1 MPNGGYAVWRGVTEI
16 GIVGLGPWG
25 LCVLERVIN
34 RVRALGPDGPQ
45 VLVHICEPNT
55 PGSGMFDRNEP
66 DYLIMNTPCGE
77 HVLHPS
83 RDESSLRSS
92 DLGLYEWV
100 VAQGYRWTGS
110 TCAVTESGTPITP
123 HDFLPRRL
131 LAEYLEWFY
140 LALLHEA
147 PKNIECIHQAES
159 VVDIAPVEGERERI
173 VLASGRVLEVDHVVV
188 TTGHTP
194 NLVDQNGNPSLLG
207 PYTLSSK
214 LHLIPPGDAVAVEGM
229 GLVALDVIMALT
241 EGRGGSFTSR
251 GDRMHYAPSGREPVI
266 SLFSRTGYPYCAK
279 SPGNQDVTGTYRPVV
294 CTDHALAPL
303 RDAAGGRSSIDM
315 RRDLLPLLL
324 AEMEVRYYA
333 QSALLAG
340 GPEAEQEVRDTL
352 GRAWAE
358 GRYCEASLRYAE
370 RFGAFDAASHL
381 FVGEGEVFVSSK
393 DYESQVYDT
402 VDSDLSAALMEGGAS
417 PVKAAYEVL
426 RSLRDVMRS
435 VIEFGALTP
444 ESSIDFQTKI
454 RGRITRMVAGPPAFR
469 CQQLLAL
476 MDAGIVTIP
485 FGPLPTVEVGADGGF
500 DISSVR
506 LSRPHTE
513 HVQWLVRGHM
523 DDPTCHR
530 SASSLYRH
538 LHQRGRVQQC
548 DRVGSSAGSIQLSR
562 DYHPIG
568 ADEHVSSRIWMFGAL
583 TEGVRYYTGY
593 IPSPKSRV
601 RAFVDADECV
611 SVMIGDG

>member
-1 MPNGGYAVWRGVTEI
+1 MTEI
-16 GIVGLGPWG
+16 AIVGLGPWG
-25 LCVLERVIN
+25 LCVLERIIN
-34 RVRALGPDGPQ
+34 RVRTLGPGGPQ

-55 PGSGMFDRNEP
+55 PGSGMFDRHEP

-83 RDESSLRSS
+83 RDETSVRSS
-92 DLGLYEWV
+92 DQGLYEWV
-100 VAQGYRWTGS
+100 VAQGYQWTGA
-110 TCAVTESGTPITP
+110 TCAVTQSGTPITP

-147 PKNIECIHQAES
+147 PENIECIHQADM
-159 VVDIAPVEGERERI
+159 VVDITPVAGDRERL
-173 VLASGRVLEVDHVVV
+173 VLASDTALEVDHVVV

-194 NLVDQNGNPSLLG
+194 NMVDQNRNPAMLG
-207 PYTLSSK
+207 PYSLISK
-214 LHLIPPGDAVAVEGM
+214 LHLIPAGESVAVEGM
-229 GLVALDVIMALT
+229 GLVALDVVMALT
-241 EGRGGSFTSR
+241 EGRGGSFTPR
-251 GDRMHYAPSGREPVI
+251 GDRLRYEPSGEEPI
-266 SLFSRTGYPYCAK
+266 IYLFSRTGYPYCAK
-279 SPGNQDVTGTYRPVV
+279 SPQNQDPTGTYRPVI
-294 CTDHALAPL
+294 CTDDVLSSL
-303 RDAAGGRSSIDM
+303 RNGGVGHSGRGSVDM

-324 AEMEVRYYA
+324 AEMEVRYYS

-340 GPEAEQEVRDTL
+340 GTDAEQEVRATL

-358 GRYCEASLRYAE
+358 GRYAESCARYAE
-370 RFGAFDAASHL
+370 LYGTFDAASHL
-381 FVGEGEVFVSSK
+381 FVGEGDVFVSSK
-393 DYESQVYDT
+393 DYESQVYET
-402 VDSDLSAALMEGGAS
+402 VDADLAAALMVGGAS

-426 RSLRDVMRS
+426 RSLRDFMRG
-435 VIEFGALTP
+435 VIEFGGLTP
-444 ESSIDFQTKI
+444 DSSIDFQTKV

-485 FGPLPTVEVGADGGF
+485 FGPLPTVEVSAHGGF
-500 DISSVR
+500 DIDSQR
-506 LSRPHTE
+506 ISRPYTE
-513 HVQWLVRGHM
+513 HVEWLVRGHM

-548 DRVGSSAGSIQLSR
+548 DRVGSNAGSIQLSR
-562 DYHPIG
+562 DFHPIG
-568 ADEHVSSRIWMFGAL
+568 ADEHVSSRIWVFGAL

-611 SVMIGDG
+611 NVMIGNDL